1 LRFLAQRSGLSLANG
16 GYRFL
21 GKIAESPRCD
31 VSKAERQ
38 GKGQNVCIKSI
49 TLSNK
54 IHQKMIQRELSAALR
69 LKESKNIVKIEDWFL
84 DWIKPIS
91 ACLVMEFCDV
101 NLSDFLYSTRINK
114 SIAFPAIEIMNL
126 IHNITEAL
134 VCLENAG
141 VIHRDINTSNILL
154 KAEQE
159 RRTWK
164 LADFGSSC
172 SPINS
177 TCDGFCGSLLTA
189 SPEALKLF
197 PLSSQSDIWSF
208 GCVVWECVTLTRP
221 FKCASILEFRRSS
234 KYPSQFPI
242 HEYLFPR
249 PKGVSCGT
257 GMWVI
262 LRFVRDRMLVPDH
275 QKRAS
280 SRELYF
286 EWTDSQKLSSCGS
299 PVL

>member
-1 LRFLAQRSGLSLANG
+1 
-16 GYRFL
+16 
-21 GKIAESPRCD
+21 
-31 VSKAERQ
+31 
-38 GKGQNVCIKSI
+38 
-49 TLSNK
+49 
-54 IHQKMIQRELSAALR
+54 MIQRELSASIR
-69 LKESKNIVKIEDWFL
+69 LNGSKNIVKIEDWFL
-84 DWIKPIS
+84 NWIPPLS

-101 NLSDFLYSTRINK
+101 NLSDFLYSTRINN
-114 SIAFPAIEIMNL
+114 SRAFPAIEIMNL

-134 VCLENAG
+134 VCLENAD

-172 SPINS
+172 NSINS

-197 PLSSQSDIWSF
+197 PLRSQSDIWSF

-221 FKCASILEFRRSS
+221 FKCASLLEFRRSS

-242 HEYLFPR
+242 HEYLCPR
-249 PKGVSCGT
+249 PQGVSRGT
-257 GMWVI
+257 GLRVI
-262 LRFVRDRMLVPDH
+262 LRLVRDRMLVPDH

-280 SRELYF
+280 SREIYF
-286 EWTDSQKLSSCGS
+286 EWTDSKKISSYAF